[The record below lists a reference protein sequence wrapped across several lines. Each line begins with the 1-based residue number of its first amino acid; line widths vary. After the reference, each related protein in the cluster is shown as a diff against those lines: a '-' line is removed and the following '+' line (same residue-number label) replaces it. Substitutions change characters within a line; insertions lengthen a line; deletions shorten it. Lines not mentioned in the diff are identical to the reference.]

1 MALIITKES
10 YPLIF
15 VQSIIDLSKIYP
27 NLGAYGVK
35 GTIFTLFLLAED
47 YGGMQDILDGKPDKI
62 IILDKN
68 YFRVNFLLKHFKVIN
83 KDALADFIEESTS
96 APRT

>member
-15 VQSIIDLSKIYP
+15 VQSIMDLSKIYP
-27 NLGAYGVK
+27 NLGVYSAE
-35 GTIFTLFLLAED
+35 GTIFTLYLQYTD
-47 YGGMQDILDGKPDKI
+47 YGELQNILDGKPDKL
-62 IILDKN
+62 IILDNN

-83 KDALADFIEESTS
+83 KDALANFIEKSTS
-96 APRT
+96 APKT